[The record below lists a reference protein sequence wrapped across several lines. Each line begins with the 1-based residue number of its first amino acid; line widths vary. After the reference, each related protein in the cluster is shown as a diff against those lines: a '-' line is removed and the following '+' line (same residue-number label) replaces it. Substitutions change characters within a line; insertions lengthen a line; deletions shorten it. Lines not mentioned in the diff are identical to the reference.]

1 MTVGRWEWRGFG
13 AAIVAAERRLEELT
27 PSSLEESDETYL
39 LAVRSEAP
47 VKIRDGLLDVKRLVQ
62 VSDEGLQQWIPIAKE
77 PFPVEAEKLADR
89 ARRARRRASRSRAR
103 RTRWRELARARWSAP
118 VPTSNG

>member
-13 AAIVAAERRLEELT
+13 AAIQAAERRLEALT
-27 PSSLEESDETYL
+27 PRSVEESDETYL

-77 PFPVEAEKLADR
+77 PFPVEAEKLETALAELGVEIPLERVAYTLD
-89 ARRARRRASRSRAR
+89 SSS
-103 RTRWRELARARWSAP
+103 TRW
-118 VPTSNG
+118 